1 LDRNREEITLIITV
15 EGSIGTGKSTLLT
28 NLKKIMGVQIHP
40 EKLDDTF
47 LELLGLYNDNPIEG
61 AEPLQ
66 EHIMNMRIVLAE
78 KIEGQ
83 GGIHVIERSVISDV
97 VFADVMKKAGDICPV
112 FYGNYLGKAER
123 ELSTRKIDLILYL
136 RADPEVSFSRQLGRG
151 REEESN
157 VTLDYLK
164 KLHNSHEDIIPMF
177 ADMYGIDYEEIDYN
191 TFPDPEVIKD
201 VIERRIISAKG

>member
-1 LDRNREEITLIITV
+1 LIISV

-40 EKLDDTF
+40 EKLDDKF
-47 LELLGLYNDNPIEG
+47 LELLGRYNDSPIEG

-66 EHIMNMRIVLAE
+66 EHIMNMRIALAE
-78 KIEGQ
+78 ELEGQ

-97 VFADVMKKAGDICPV
+97 VFADVMKKSGDICPV
-112 FYGNYLGKAER
+112 FYGNYLSRAER
-123 ELSTRKIDLILYL
+123 ELSTGKIDLILYL
-136 RADPEVSFSRQLGRG
+136 RADPEVSFSRQAARG

-164 KLHNSHEDIIPMF
+164 KLHKSHEDIIPMF
-177 ADMYGIDYEEIDYN
+177 ADMFQIDYEVIDYN

-201 VIERRIISAKG
+201 VIEKRIEGARGEGIHNPD